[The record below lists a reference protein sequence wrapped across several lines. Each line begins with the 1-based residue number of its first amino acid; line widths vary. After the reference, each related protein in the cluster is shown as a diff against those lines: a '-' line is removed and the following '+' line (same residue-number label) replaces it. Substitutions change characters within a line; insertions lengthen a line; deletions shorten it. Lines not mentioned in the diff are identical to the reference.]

1 MKRLTQEQW
10 REYNNVRNCSISTRP
25 FKVADKNV
33 LDHDHLTGKY
43 RSSAHNACNLNYG
56 INPKKMKILCI
67 VHNLKDIFSMLQ
79 LFSLLLVFETH
90 FDSYF
95 MILILIAIFYLH
107 QFLQVKVVS
116 VILQVFSVKL
126 LYMLLYCLQYM
137 MPTSHYQLLNHIME
151 KLQSSPTTWS
161 TTRPLQSTT
170 SCSQTRVNLC
180 CPPLTNCP
188 PA

>member
-1 MKRLTQEQW
+1 MKCRDARYFALPQVNIGCDVTEMFLGQVLSTATICRQHILNKIPMKRLTQEQW
-10 REYNNVRNCSISTRP
+10 REYNTVRNCSISTRP

-116 VILQVFSVKL
+116 VIL
-126 LYMLLYCLQYM
+126 
-137 MPTSHYQLLNHIME
+137 
-151 KLQSSPTTWS
+151 
-161 TTRPLQSTT
+161 
-170 SCSQTRVNLC
+170 
-180 CPPLTNCP
+180 
-188 PA
+188 